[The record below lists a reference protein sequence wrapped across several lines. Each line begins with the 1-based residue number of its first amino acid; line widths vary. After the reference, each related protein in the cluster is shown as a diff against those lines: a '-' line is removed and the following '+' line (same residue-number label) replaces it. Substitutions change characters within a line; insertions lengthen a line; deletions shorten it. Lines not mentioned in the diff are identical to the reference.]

1 VSQIDPSRLVIEL
14 TEHAPVEDYESLIA
28 ALAPIRRSGV
38 RIAIDDAGAGYAS
51 LQHVLK
57 LEPDIIKFDVS
68 LTRGI
73 DNDQRRVALV
83 GALVEYCRRTG
94 TSVVAEGVETQA
106 EEAALRTL
114 GVDKAQGY
122 FFGRPLPASD
132 YAN

>member
-1 VSQIDPSRLVIEL
+1 
-14 TEHAPVEDYESLIA
+14 
-28 ALAPIRRSGV
+28 
-38 RIAIDDAGAGYAS
+38 

-122 FFGRPLPASD
+122 LFGRPLPASD